1 MSNTANEYSRIVTYN
16 AAGNVAQSRGGVPL
30 NPLISKAQSI
40 PGIAK
45 CIVEAE
51 SPGYEISAM
60 ISNAD
65 FCFKGGF
72 LKVVTFYKVRKR
84 RESGPPRL
92 SSFIVAEVLF
102 NSDDEV
108 IGTEC
113 YV

>member
-1 MSNTANEYSRIVTYN
+1 MYNE
-16 AAGNVAQSRGGVPL
+16 AGSVAQGRGSVPQS
-30 NPLISKAQSI
+30 PLISKAQSI

-45 CIVEAE
+45 CIGEAE

-84 RESGPPRL
+84 KESGPPRF
-92 SSFIVAEVLF
+92 SSTIVAEVLF

-108 IGTEC
+108 ISTEC
-113 YV
+113 FI